1 MPNYKTIKN
10 NSLVN
15 LIVML
20 VLSLS
25 VSGCAVYNSSFSC
38 GDAKGANCMSID
50 RVDRMIASG
59 EIERF
64 NESLKE
70 CKGSKCNKYEG
81 VKSPSM
87 AEKNKNMVIYNAN
100 AGDRA
105 DIDNIKN
112 SEVHENNTNIS
123 DMKNLTNQE

>member
-1 MPNYKTIKN
+1 MPKYKTIKN
-10 NSLVN
+10 NFFVN

-20 VLSLS
+20 GLSLS

-50 RVDRMIASG
+50 RVARMIASG

-70 CKGSKCNKYEG
+70 CKGMNSLSK
-81 VKSPSM
+81 M
-87 AEKNKNMVIYNAN
+87 
-100 AGDRA
+100 
-105 DIDNIKN
+105 
-112 SEVHENNTNIS
+112 
-123 DMKNLTNQE
+123 